1 MSFDHIIGGMAKI
14 DGVLQGSKQ
23 GAKKGYKM
31 VLNYLSHEG
40 VVPKTQ
46 ACTTPNRRTLLLND
60 GNIIP
65 TSTNVKHSS
74 INIPCAQAC
83 KLLGIEGNPNK

>member
-40 VVPKTQ
+40 VVPKT
-46 ACTTPNRRTLLLND
+46 
-60 GNIIP
+60 
-65 TSTNVKHSS
+65 
-74 INIPCAQAC
+74 
-83 KLLGIEGNPNK
+83 